1 VTEFPYAKDYQ
12 QALQNPGRVFTHAGM
27 QQARFTLD
35 SWELPEAL
43 TGSSAVVF
51 HATIGAGSYALRC
64 YTRSEASSRERYEAF
79 DSYVSSQQLTGHVA
93 SVAWHEDAVR
103 VNGGS
108 WPVLQ
113 MEWIDGR
120 ILDQYVGYLV
130 ESGNTDA
137 LATLAGK
144 WRALVRTL
152 QDAQFAH
159 GDLQHGNV
167 IIDER
172 GRLRLVDL
180 DSVWIPPLQGLPPP
194 TETGHENYQH
204 PSRTA
209 SVGWGPWVDTFSGLV
224 IYLSLAALARDPGL
238 WLPLYSGDNLLF
250 ERDDFHAPFE
260 TDAWKHLDRISD
272 PEIRSLVSNLRTC
285 CAPDWTPDKSLELI
299 LSPPWWERSGP
310 SLVTGGASATRTT
323 ATLTTHP
330 TVKPGAAG
338 KPGTTR
344 VWQWAEPTGQQPA
357 ARPLPSPP
365 TSAAYE
371 AAAAGPRP
379 AAGVRWHTEQL
390 SDQGTPSKKPGT
402 TEWWQ
407 QSPTTVGP
415 PPPATPRK
423 PDKSGHLIA
432 SGIFFIVLAVV
443 ALTGFLVAD
452 LVAGA
457 VIGALTLGSAG
468 LALVLS
474 GMSSRRK
481 SKPPGRT

>member
-12 QALQNPGRVFTHAGM
+12 QALQNPGRVFADAGM

-35 SWELPEAL
+35 SWGLPEAL

-64 YTRSEASSRERYEAF
+64 YTRSDASSRERYEAF
-79 DSYVSSQQLTGHVA
+79 DSYVSSQQLTRHVA
-93 SVAWHEDAVR
+93 SVAWHEDAVQ
-103 VNGGS
+103 VNGRS

-120 ILDQYVGYLV
+120 ILDQYVGYLA
-130 ESGNTDA
+130 ERGDTDA

-144 WRALVRTL
+144 WRELVRTL

-172 GRLRLVDL
+172 GRLRLVDF
-180 DSVWIPPLQGLPPP
+180 DSVWIPLLQRQPPP

-204 PSRTA
+204 PGRTA
-209 SVGWGPWVDTFSGLV
+209 SAGWGPWVDTFSGLV

-250 ERDDFHAPFE
+250 ERDDFRAPFE
-260 TDAWKHLDRISD
+260 TDTWKHLNRISHPD
-272 PEIRSLVSNLRTC
+272 IRSLVSKLQAC

-310 SLVTGGASATRTT
+310 SSVSGGASAARTT
-323 ATLTTHP
+323 ATSATGP
-330 TVKPGAAG
+330 TVKSDAG
-338 KPGTTR
+338 GEPGTAH
-344 VWQWAEPTGQQPA
+344 VWRWVAPADLQPA
-357 ARPLPSPP
+357 GPTLPSPP
-365 TSAAYE
+365 PSTAYE

-379 AAGVRWHTEQL
+379 ADGVQL
-390 SDQGTPSKKPGT
+390 LTGRPSGQGTPGKKPGAA
-402 TEWWQ
+402 EWWQ
-407 QSPTTVGP
+407 QSPTTVTTP
-415 PPPATPRK
+415 PPGTPAK
-423 PDKSGHLIA
+423 PDKSGHKIA
-432 SGIFFIVLAVV
+432 LGIFCIVLAVV
-443 ALTGFLVAD
+443 ALIGFLVAH

-457 VIGALTLGSAG
+457 VIGAVTLGAAG
-468 LALVLS
+468 LALVIS
-474 GMSSRRK
+474 SMSSQRN
-481 SKPPGRT
+481 SKRPGQT

>member
-27 QQARFTLD
+27 QQAQFTLD
-35 SWELPEAL
+35 SWGLPEAL

-51 HATIGAGSYALRC
+51 HATIGAGSCALRC

-130 ESGNTDA
+130 ERGDTDA
-137 LATLAGK
+137 LATLASK
-144 WRALVRTL
+144 WRELVRTL

-167 IIDER
+167 IVDER
-172 GRLRLVDL
+172 GRLRLVDF

-204 PSRTA
+204 PGRTA
-209 SVGWGPWVDTFSGLV
+209 SAGWGPWVDTFSGLV

-238 WLPLYSGDNLLF
+238 WLPLYGGDNLLF

-272 PEIRSLVSNLRTC
+272 PEIRRLVSHLRAC
-285 CAPDWTPDKSLELI
+285 CAPDWTPDKSLERI
-299 LSPPWWERSGP
+299 LSPLWWERPGP
-310 SLVTGGASATRTT
+310 SPATGRASATRTT
-323 ATLTTHP
+323 VTPTADP
-330 TVKPGAAG
+330 TVRLGAG
-338 KPGTTR
+338 SKPGTTHA
-344 VWQWAEPTGQQPA
+344 WWAPPTDQQPA
-357 ARPLPSPP
+357 VRQLPSPP
-365 TSAAYE
+365 ASTAYE
-371 AAAAGPRP
+371 AAATGPRL
-379 AAGVRWHTEQL
+379 AAGVRWHTGRPSGEGMPSNKPGAAEWWRQ
-390 SDQGTPSKKPGT
+390 SSTTVTTPPPGTPGKP
-402 TEWWQ
+402 
-407 QSPTTVGP
+407 V
-415 PPPATPRK
+415 R
-423 PDKSGHLIA
+423 SGHKIA
-432 SGIFFIVLAVV
+432 LGILCVALAVV
-443 ALTGFLVAD
+443 ALTGFLVAH

-468 LALVLS
+468 LALAFS
-474 GMSSRRK
+474 GMSSPRN
-481 SKPPGRT
+481 SKPPGSI

>member
-1 VTEFPYAKDYQ
+1 MTEFPYAKDYQ

-27 QQARFTLD
+27 QQAQFTLD
-35 SWELPEAL
+35 SWALPEAL

-64 YTRSEASSRERYEAF
+64 YTRSEASSRERYEAL

-93 SVAWHEDAVR
+93 SVTWHEDAVR

-130 ESGNTDA
+130 ERGDTDA
-137 LATLAGK
+137 LATLAGR
-144 WRALVRTL
+144 WRELVRTL
-152 QDAQFAH
+152 QHAGFAH

-172 GRLRLVDL
+172 GRLRLVDF

-204 PSRTA
+204 PGRTA
-209 SVGWGPWVDTFSGLV
+209 SAGWGPWVDTFSGLV

-250 ERDDFHAPFE
+250 ERDDFQAPFE
-260 TDAWKHLDRISD
+260 TDAWKHLDRMSD
-272 PEIRSLVSNLRTC
+272 PEIRSLVSNLRAC

-299 LSPPWWERSGP
+299 LSPPWWERSAP
-310 SLVTGGASATRTT
+310 LPATGGASATRTT
-323 ATLTTHP
+323 VTPTTGP
-330 TVKPGAAG
+330 TVKLDAG
-338 KPGTTR
+338 GTTQA
-344 VWQWAEPTGQQPA
+344 WWASPTGQQTA

-365 TSAAYE
+365 ASTAYE
-371 AAAAGPRP
+371 AATTGPPP
-379 AAGVRWHTEQL
+379 AAGVRWHAGQP
-390 SDQGTPSKKPGT
+390 SAQGTPKKKPEA
-402 TEWWQ
+402 TEWWRE
-407 QSPTTVGP
+407 SSTTVTTP
-415 PPPATPRK
+415 PGTPDK
-423 PDKSGHLIA
+423 PDKSGHKLA
-432 SGIFFIVLAVV
+432 LVIFCIVLVV
-443 ALTGFLVAD
+443 AALAGFLVAS
-452 LVAGA
+452 LMAG
-457 VIGALTLGSAG
+457 
-468 LALVLS
+468 
-474 GMSSRRK
+474 
-481 SKPPGRT
+481 P